1 MSPLPRPQ
9 ERGGGSAM
17 GLERSGSRLIGA
29 GERTSWTPPSS
40 TSQVGSPSAGGT
52 TAHERS
58 STSEIRKNLATVG
71 GAHSPLPARPLST
84 RTCTIATTS
93 RSEPRASTHP
103 PPHVHSPPQTH
114 NPVSSVG
121 LVTPLLFFRLAPQGA
136 HAGSQHILARTMH
149 DARVVLISI
158 LPHVHA
164 HALLIASQDFRSGGA
179 PSSPRWS
186 DGDDGASH
194 RSSPIALRRL
204 RERAS
209 SETTVCPLNTIAS
222 QLRSEFDTTADEAAE
237 AIQVRVNSAVSRAHT
252 HRHTDTQTHRHTH
265 TPHTRARA
273 YRSWPSTP
281 TLNAR
286 WTLSLLASSSLLYSG
301 CLTAQRQRKSSLR
314 CRTLEQHTTR

>member
-1 MSPLPRPQ
+1 VNLEHPHIRRPACTHHHRHTTLLVQ
-9 ERGGGSAM
+9 WAWHHRVFFLLVSTTGSSC
-17 GLERSGSRLIGA
+17 RF
-29 GERTSWTPPSS
+29 
-40 TSQVGSPSAGGT
+40 
-52 TAHERS
+52 TAHS
-58 STSEIRKNLATVG
+58 
-71 GAHSPLPARPLST
+71 
-84 RTCTIATTS
+84 RT
-93 RSEPRASTHP
+93 
-103 PPHVHSPPQTH
+103 
-114 NPVSSVG
+114 
-121 LVTPLLFFRLAPQGA
+121 
-136 HAGSQHILARTMH
+136 H
-149 DARVVLISI
+149 DARVVLTSI
-158 LPHVHA
+158 LPRVHA

-252 HRHTDTQTHRHTH
+252 HRHTDTHTH

-286 WTLSLLASSSLLYSG
+286 WTLSLLASSSLSCSG

-314 CRTLEQHTTR
+314 CRTLEQRTTR